1 MPPVTGGEAVVR
13 SLAAHGVTTVFG
25 IPGTH
30 NLPIYAAL
38 DDYGIG
44 HVLPRHEQ
52 GAGYAAD
59 GHARVTGRPGV
70 VVTTTG
76 PALLNAATA
85 AAQAYSDSVP
95 VLLVSPGMPLEHPG
109 SWAGELHE
117 VKDQSGA
124 MDRIVASSHRVTS
137 VAEIP
142 AAVAAAFARM
152 GDRRPRPVHLEVPL
166 DLLEVRAEAVEVA
179 PIGLAGDVAE
189 ATGVDKAAG
198 ELAGS
203 ERPGLIVGGGART
216 AGGEVRALAER
227 LGAPVVTSTNGKGVL
242 AEDHPLSVGAGLHH
256 PSVRAFLSDC
266 DRVVAIG
273 TELAPA
279 DTWESLDLD
288 GRLVRIDVDAD
299 QLLRPCSP
307 RVAVLGRAQP
317 ALERI
322 LGRLSDPPGH
332 PDGTARAQRWRRA
345 HREDAA
351 REGGPWLGLLD
362 ALHDGLGRDGIVV
375 GDSAM
380 VCYYGALSNLPRY
393 TPASFLYPTGL
404 GTLGYAVPA
413 AVGAK
418 LGRPDVDVVALS
430 GDGGLMFTLA
440 ELAAAAQLELA
451 LPVVVVDNGG
461 YGEID
466 RGMRERGQ
474 RSIGVDLAPAD
485 LPAAARALGCHG
497 QDLDDLAALGP
508 ALAAALAADRPTL
521 LRIPESATGAAN
533 WEETP

>member
-38 DDYGIG
+38 DDHGID

-59 GHARVTGRPGV
+59 AYARVTGRPGV

-95 VLLVSPGMPLEHPG
+95 VLLVSPGMPLDHPG
-109 SWAGELHE
+109 SWSGELHE

-124 MDRIVASSHRVTS
+124 MERIVASSHRVTS

-142 AAVAAAFARM
+142 GAVAAAFARM
-152 GDRRPRPVHLEVPL
+152 TDRRPRPVHLEVPL
-166 DLLEVRAEAVEVA
+166 DLLEVTAEVA
-179 PIGLAGDVAE
+179 DAAPVAVPAGLAE
-189 ATGVDKAAG
+189 ATAITAAADA
-198 ELAGS
+198 LADAA
-203 ERPGLIVGGGART
+203 RPGLVVGGGARAA
-216 AGGEVRALAER
+216 AGAVRALAER

-242 AEDHPLSVGAGLHH
+242 AEDHPLSIGAGLHH
-256 PSVRAFLSDC
+256 RSVRAFLADC
-266 DRVVAIG
+266 DRVLAVG

-279 DTWESLDLD
+279 DTWEPLDLGD
-288 GRLVRIDVDAD
+288 RLVRLDVDAE
-299 QLLRPCSP
+299 QLLRPRPP
-307 RVAVLGRAQP
+307 RVAVLGAARP

-322 LGRLSDPPGH
+322 LEQLAGPSAASDGH
-332 PDGTARAQRWRRA
+332 ERAQRWRRA

-362 ALHDGLGRDGIVV
+362 VLHEALGRDAVVV